1 MRDWFLDTKSG
12 KLDPTPQLWGSSR
25 ARFDNEN
32 DLVALRVP
40 ADQDRL
46 SEFIMN
52 YFGGFFKVAISS
64 FKAHSFLC
72 RGKALILQN
81 VVRIV

>member
-1 MRDWFLDTKSG
+1 LN
-12 KLDPTPQLWGSSR
+12 PTPQLWGSSM

-46 SEFIMN
+46 SELILN
-52 YFGGFFKVAISS
+52 YFGGFFKVCVSS
-64 FKAHSFLC
+64 ACLYP
-72 RGKALILQN
+72 GKDEITKTLRT
-81 VVRIV
+81 VRIF

>member
-1 MRDWFLDTKSG
+1 M
-12 KLDPTPQLWGSSR
+12 

-46 SEFIMN
+46 SELILN
-52 YFGGFFKVAISS
+52 YFGGFFKVCIPQLASTREMM
-64 FKAHSFLC
+64 K
-72 RGKALILQN
+72 IL
-81 VVRIV
+81 RP

>member
-1 MRDWFLDTKSG
+1 MRDWFLDTNSG
-12 KLDPTPQLWGSSR
+12 KLDPAPQLWGSSR

-46 SEFIMN
+46 SEFILN
-52 YFGGFFKVAISS
+52 YFGGFFKVAISL
-64 FKAHSFLC
+64 FKAYSFLC

-81 VVRIV
+81 AVRIV